1 MDTEDMLQDEPQL
14 DELVEQQDETPIE
27 TAASEEVAPKAVD
40 DFVELD
46 EAAQKKFNKLT
57 WEKNEQK
64 RRNEELEKRLA
75 GLEATKPQEPAPL
88 APVAPAAA
96 MPDNDLIYSDP
107 EEYQK
112 QVKVY
117 NQSVLEQT
125 RELAR
130 AEAKAALE
138 AQSADAHKIQIE
150 ARAAEQQQGFVS
162 RALETGIPAEKLIE
176 SENIVA
182 AYKPHHE
189 VAEFIMDDP
198 NGPEIMHYLAQ
209 NQQVLAEVVS
219 MSPMRAALKLEGL
232 RAKALTKK
240 ASAAPDPISTDSG
253 REPPATESPLLKGA
267 TFE

>member
-1 MDTEDMLQDEPQL
+1 MNNEDMLQDEPQL
-14 DELVEQQDETPIE
+14 DEVVEQQDETPVE
-27 TAASEEVAPKAVD
+27 TEASEEVAPKAVD

-46 EAAQKKFNKLT
+46 EKAQKRFNKLT
-57 WEKNEQK
+57 WEKNEQY
-64 RRNEELEKRLA
+64 RRNKELEKRLA
-75 GLEATKPQEPAPL
+75 DLEATKPQESAPL
-88 APVAPAAA
+88 ASTAPAVA

-112 QVKVY
+112 QIKAY
-117 NQSVLEQT
+117 NESVLEQA

-130 AEAKAALE
+130 TEAMSALE
-138 AQSADAHKIQIE
+138 AQQQKAQQTQIQ
-150 ARAAEQQQGFVS
+150 ARAKEQEQGFVS
-162 RALETGIPAEKLIE
+162 RAIDSGIPADKLIE

-182 AYKPHHE
+182 AYNPHPD
-189 VAEFIMDDP
+189 VAGFIMDDP
-198 NGPEIMHYLAQ
+198 NGPEILHYLAQ
-209 NQQVLAEVVS
+209 NQQVLSEVVS
-219 MSPMRAALKLEGL
+219 MPPMRAALKLESL